1 MNLNKYIDLEKSNLI
16 VLARK
21 ASEEI
26 GSEPIISELSKGVK
40 IAYFYFLDIKENIY
54 NKNNIFI
61 KLREFYSIEKLRQKC
76 IILKNKYD
84 IKFIVIDDIELLRC
98 EKARTECK
106 SVFEEQ
112 KETAKL
118 LKELSEELEINIL
131 VISNI
136 SSRFYQRKSDDDLL
150 VYLENETLRKCA
162 DVIIFLYK
170 EKKIVKEGI

>member
-1 MNLNKYIDLEKSNLI
+1 MDLNKFINFEKSNLI
-16 VLARK
+16 VVARSV
-21 ASEEI
+21 SEEI
-26 GSEPIISELSKGVK
+26 GSEPIISELSKRFK
-40 IAYFYFLDIKENIY
+40 IAYFYFLDIKEKNY

-76 IILKNKYD
+76 IRLKDKYN

-106 SVFEEQ
+106 SIFEEQ

-118 LKELSEELEINIL
+118 LKELSEELQINIL

-150 VYLENETLRKCA
+150 LYLENETLRKCA

-170 EKKIVKEGI
+170 EKK